1 MRGLPPEG
9 VVGTV
14 KGVALAQERSVD
26 ISAIRLNDHNFLFGH
41 SKVFTNPLCNENQL
55 KSLAFG

>member
-1 MRGLPPEG
+1 M
-9 VVGTV
+9 GTV
-14 KGVALAQERSVD
+14 KGVASAQERSVD

-41 SKVFTNPLCNENQL
+41 SKVFTNSLCNENQL